1 MTRLKG
7 WLSDAAAVS
16 EIVEDDPLDPSAHAA
31 LITSAKAIAKRWSE
45 LKPHQAKAYLNA
57 LLQRVIVESGR
68 IVVEIDCE
76 RAMATLLAVPEAL
89 SAKRSRHV
97 RPSDAEHLIILEVPA
112 VLKRAGLGMTLIVPG
127 ARQDATP
134 DPSLIRLLLRAFAIR
149 DRLERNP
156 DLPLKRIA
164 EAEGVSPSYATR
176 ALRLAYLAPDIVTA
190 IIDGRQP
197 PGLTANMLMKN
208 TRLPFRWEA
217 QRKRL
222 GFEPA

>member
-1 MTRLKG
+1 
-7 WLSDAAAVS
+7 
-16 EIVEDDPLDPSAHAA
+16 
-31 LITSAKAIAKRWSE
+31 
-45 LKPHQAKAYLNA
+45 
-57 LLQRVIVESGR
+57 
-68 IVVEIDCE
+68 
-76 RAMATLLAVPEAL
+76 
-89 SAKRSRHV
+89 
-97 RPSDAEHLIILEVPA
+97 
-112 VLKRAGLGMTLIVPG
+112 MTLIVPG

-190 IIDGRQP
+190 IFDGRQP
-197 PGLTANMLMKN
+197 PGLTANTLMRN
-208 TRLPFRWEA
+208 TRLPLRWEA
-217 QRKRL
+217 QRKRF

>member
-1 MTRLKG
+1 M
-7 WLSDAAAVS
+7 
-16 EIVEDDPLDPSAHAA
+16 
-31 LITSAKAIAKRWSE
+31 
-45 LKPHQAKAYLNA
+45 
-57 LLQRVIVESGR
+57 IVESGR
-68 IVVEIDCE
+68 IVIEIDCE
-76 RAMATLLAVPEAL
+76 RAMATLLAGPEAL
-89 SAKRSRHV
+89 SAKRSRHD

-190 IIDGRQP
+190 ILDGA
-197 PGLTANMLMKN
+197 LSS
-208 TRLPFRWEA
+208 
-217 QRKRL
+217 
-222 GFEPA
+222 